1 MQIHTDGGCDRNG
14 QPDALC
20 AWAFVAD
27 DGHEAC
33 DIERDT
39 TNNRVEL
46 LAVIRALEYARSKG
60 AADVTIVTDS
70 QVTMLCALGKWKRR
84 ATQRACP

>member
-14 QPDALC
+14 QPDALG